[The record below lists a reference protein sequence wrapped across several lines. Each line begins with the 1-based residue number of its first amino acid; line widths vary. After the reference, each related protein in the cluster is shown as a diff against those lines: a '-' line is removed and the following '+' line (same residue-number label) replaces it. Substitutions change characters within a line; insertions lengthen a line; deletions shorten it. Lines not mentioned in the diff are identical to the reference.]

1 MSRSRGSWCVVGVR
15 ICGVIGLI
23 CGIAWIGSPVL
34 AQNPDLLPV
43 PEPSLTMLEISVQ
56 GQLRQEREELEE
68 VVRDPGTDQQTL
80 GAAFGRMGQLYL
92 VYDVAEAAEPCLINA
107 SRLLPKDFRWPH
119 YLGSLYVRAGDLKTS
134 RNEYQRAVE
143 LGPRYVAAKLR
154 LGQVQFQLGD
164 LEAAEV
170 SFRAALA
177 LAPASPGA
185 FQGLGRIAQDR
196 QQYELAIEHFQRALE
211 LQPEAASIHH
221 ELAMAYRQLGE
232 AQLAREHLSQFEDE
246 PLQLTDPVMAVL
258 PTMVRGPEAHFKRGV
273 DALREG
279 DAATAIQEFESTIEL
294 NPEDAMARYY
304 LALAVLRTWRS
315 EQQPEQLE
323 RGLAELRRA
332 LELRPEYRD
341 AHYVLGSMM
350 GQLGELDQAVQH
362 FAEAH
367 RIDPDYLD
375 AHLEWAIALG
385 KSGEVDRAL
394 SEMQSVCDS
403 DPTFE
408 RAQIARATL
417 LISQDRFSEALEH
430 YLQAVEHEEPLSSET
445 VLTAATLAGRLGRFQ
460 TAATLFEMATALD
473 PASTEAHIGRAMAL
487 ILDGQNPAADAALEA
502 GRRSLPDNIALAH
515 LQARF
520 LATCPDNSTRDGARA
535 LRLAKDIHQQVPSLE
550 HAETVAMALAAEGR
564 FDEASAW
571 QTRVVKDLAGSGSPA
586 ALEVATSRLELYR
599 SGLPAPSPW
608 SASGSGS

>member
-1 MSRSRGSWCVVGVR
+1 MSRSRGSCCAVGAR
-15 ICGVIGLI
+15 ICWVIGLV
-23 CGIAWIGSPVL
+23 CGIAWTGSPVL
-34 AQNPDLLPV
+34 AQNPDLLSV
-43 PEPSLTMLEISVQ
+43 AEPSLTMLETSVQ

-68 VVRDPGTDQQTL
+68 VLRDPGTERQTL

-92 VYDVAEAAEPCLINA
+92 VYDVVEAAEPCLINA
-107 SRLLPKDFRWPH
+107 SRLLPEDFRWPH
-119 YLGSLYVRAGDLKTS
+119 YLGSLYVRAGDLERAS
-134 RNEYQRAVE
+134 SEYQRAVD

-196 QQYELAIEHFQRALE
+196 QQYDLAIGHFQKALE

-221 ELAMAYRQLGE
+221 ELAMAYRQQGDAE
-232 AQLAREHLSQFEDE
+232 LAREHLSRYEDKS
-246 PLQLTDPVMAVL
+246 LQLTDPVMAVL
-258 PTMVRGPEAHFKRGV
+258 QTLVQGPEAHFKRGV

-279 DAATAIQEFESTIEL
+279 DFTTAIQEFESTIEL
-294 NPEDAMARYY
+294 SPEDAAAHYY
-304 LALAVLRTWRS
+304 LALAELRAWRT
-315 EQQPEQLE
+315 ELQPEQLE

-350 GQLGELDQAVQH
+350 GQLQELDQAVHH

-385 KSGEVDRAL
+385 KTGDVDRAL
-394 SEMQSVCDS
+394 SETQAVVTV
-403 DPTFE
+403 DPTFA
-408 RAQIARATL
+408 RAQVARATL
-417 LISQDRFSEALEH
+417 LIAQDRFGEALDH
-430 YLQAVEHEEPLSSET
+430 YLQAVEHEEPLSNET
-445 VLTAATLAGRLGRFQ
+445 VLTGATLAGRLGRFRQ
-460 TAATLFEMATALD
+460 AASLFDKAIAVD
-473 PASTEAHIGRAMAL
+473 PASTEAHFGRAMAL
-487 ILDGQNPAADAALEA
+487 ILVGQDSDADEALEA
-502 GRRSLPDNIALAH
+502 SRRALPDNLPLAH

-520 LATCPDNSTRDGARA
+520 LATSPDNSIRDGARA
-535 LRLAKDIHQQVPSLE
+535 LGLAKDIHQQVPSLE

-564 FDEASAW
+564 FDEATAW
-571 QTRVVKDLAGSGSPA
+571 QTRVVEDLASSGAPA
-586 ALEVATSRLELYR
+586 ALEMANSRLELYR
-599 SGLPAPSPW
+599 SGRPAPSPW